1 MVVFLFL
8 FILEVSEIV
17 IMEVGVRGFDIECVK
32 SKNQVLYCDDIW
44 SRVGV

>member
-8 FILEVSEIV
+8 FILEVSE
-17 IMEVGVRGFDIECVK
+17 MCNLKVGVRGFDIECVK